1 MGWVSNF
8 GADGVAGYENG
19 IRLAHE
25 NKDDTIY
32 VNPRMVKLGT
42 VRFKA
47 RCERH
52 PGFDPHDGPGGI
64 RGGCKRCMLLLE
76 IHDSH
81 ARLVELIRK
90 AKNEAGP
97 ALVKRAAVGSNGA
110 DERQTTLF

>member
-1 MGWVSNF
+1 
-8 GADGVAGYENG
+8 
-19 IRLAHE
+19 
-25 NKDDTIY
+25 
-32 VNPRMVKLGT
+32 
-42 VRFKA
+42 
-47 RCERH
+47 
-52 PGFDPHDGPGGI
+52 
-64 RGGCKRCMLLLE
+64 MLLLE